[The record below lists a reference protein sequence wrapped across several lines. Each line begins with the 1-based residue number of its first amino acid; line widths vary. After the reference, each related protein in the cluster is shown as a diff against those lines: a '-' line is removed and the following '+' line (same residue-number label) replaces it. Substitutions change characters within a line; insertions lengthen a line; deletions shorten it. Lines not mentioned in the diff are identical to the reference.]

1 MAQTQVFIAGAART
15 PIGSFQGALAR
26 VTAPQLGAVAV
37 RAALAQSG
45 AAPELVDEVFL
56 GNVLSAGL
64 GQAPARQAALYAGL
78 PARAPATTV
87 SKVCGSGMQA
97 VLLAARSIVCGD
109 NQLVVA
115 GGMESMSNAPYL
127 LGKARAGY
135 RMGHGQLLDSMICDG
150 LWDPYDDVHMGIVG
164 ERCAREFGFDRAAQD
179 EYARESY
186 LRARHAQSTG
196 AFARELAP
204 VSVSSAGRATRVEV
218 DEEPGRI
225 DLTRMAALSPAF
237 EDEGTITPAN
247 ASKISDGAAALV
259 LASEQALRDHNL
271 TPLAR
276 LVSYGGCAQAPDRF
290 PTAPVA
296 ATRAAL
302 ARAQLGP
309 ADIDLF
315 EINEAFAVVT
325 LACMRELAL
334 PRERVNVL
342 GGAVALGHPIGATG
356 ARILTTLVQARRWP
370 PCSSASDARGS
381 GGARLKLG
389 GARAHTSRV

>member
-1 MAQTQVFIAGAART
+1 MAQTQVFIVGAART

-26 VTAPQLGAVAV
+26 VTAPRLGAVAI

-45 AAPELVDEVFL
+45 AAAELVDEVFM

-78 PARAPATTV
+78 PERAPATTV

-97 VLLAARSIVCGD
+97 VLLGARSVSCGD

-127 LGKARAGY
+127 LGKARGGY
-135 RMGHGQLLDSMICDG
+135 RLGHGELIDSLICDG
-150 LWDPYDDVHMGIVG
+150 LWDPYNDIHMGIGG

-204 VSVSSAGRATRVEV
+204 VFVSSGRRETRVEL
-218 DEEPGRI
+218 DEEPGRT
-225 DLTRMAALSPAF
+225 DLSRMAALAPAF
-237 EDEGTITPAN
+237 EDDGTITPGN
-247 ASKISDGAAALV
+247 ASKINDGAAALV
-259 LASEQALRDHNL
+259 LASELALREHGL

-290 PTAPVA
+290 STAPVG

-302 ARAQLGP
+302 ARAKLEPG
-309 ADIDLF
+309 DIDLF
-315 EINEAFAVVT
+315 EINEAFAVVAM
-325 LACMRELAL
+325 ACMRELAL
-334 PRERVNVL
+334 PKERVNVL

-356 ARILTTLVQARRWP
+356 ARILTTLVHALLAR
-370 PCSSASDARGS
+370 SLSRGLATLCI
-381 GGARLKLG
+381 GGGEALATLVE
-389 GARAHTSRV
+389 RV

>member
-1 MAQTQVFIAGAART
+1 MAQMQVFIVGAART
-15 PIGSFQGALAR
+15 PIGAFQGALAR
-26 VTAPQLGAVAV
+26 VSAPRLGAVAI

-45 AAPELVDEVFL
+45 AAAELVDEVFM

-78 PARAPATTV
+78 PERAPATSV

-97 VLLAARSIVCGD
+97 VLLGARSVLCGD

-127 LGKARAGY
+127 LSKARGGY
-135 RMGHGQLLDSMICDG
+135 RMGHGELIDSMICDG
-150 LWDPYDDVHMGIVG
+150 LWDPYNDFHMGLGG

-204 VSVSSAGRATRVEV
+204 VSVVSGRRETRVEL
-218 DEEPGRI
+218 DEEPGRT
-225 DLTRMAALSPAF
+225 DLSRMGALAPVF
-237 EDEGTITPAN
+237 EDDGTITPGN

-259 LASEQALRDHNL
+259 LASEQALREHGL

-290 PTAPVA
+290 PTAPVG

-302 ARAQLGP
+302 ARAKLEPG
-309 ADIDLF
+309 DIDLF

-325 LACMRELAL
+325 MACMRELAL
-334 PRERVNVL
+334 PKERVNVL

-356 ARILTTLVQARRWP
+356 ARILTTLVHALAAR
-370 PCSSASDARGS
+370 SLSRGLATLCI
-381 GGARLKLG
+381 GGGEALATLVE
-389 GARAHTSRV
+389 RV